1 MQKTVRNEA
10 LVVGACKLLG
20 GVHASS
26 YRVLYPSLNYDEMNR
41 EEDRVVSCPL
51 NPEIERITRESK
63 SCVVHDV

>member
-41 EEDRVVSCPL
+41 EEDRRVSCPL
-51 NPEIERITRESK
+51 NPVS
-63 SCVVHDV
+63 